1 MDLRLS
7 EVHSK
12 SLPRQICIIVA
23 VTYAI
28 STGVGRRAERRRR
41 RVIAQE
47 TGEGNVLTSPSTCNM
62 R

>member
-1 MDLRLS
+1 MDLRLT

-28 STGVGRRAERRRR
+28 STGVGRRVERRR

-47 TGEGNVLTSPSTCNM
+47 TGEGNVLTLPSTCNM